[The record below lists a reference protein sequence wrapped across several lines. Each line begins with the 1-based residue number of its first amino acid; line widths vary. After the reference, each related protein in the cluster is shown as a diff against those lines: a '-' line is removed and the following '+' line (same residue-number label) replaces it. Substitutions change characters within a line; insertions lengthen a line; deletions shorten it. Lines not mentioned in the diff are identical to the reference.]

1 MADDRIPDRK
11 RTGTYLFVRP
21 KSARR
26 ARVTNSADNVPTD
39 GLEGSPS
46 PETAQRAALSAPHLR
61 YRRPRL
67 EPRRLDPRLVF
78 FLAPDAPAT
87 EPYRQAA
94 AVLASEGAM
103 QRRLWVVGAAPAVG
117 ATLTCANLGAA
128 LTEYG
133 RVTLVDAS
141 RPNAPRRLT
150 SLFGLDEPGAT
161 YGVDHLDLWLL
172 SDRLALKPDGA
183 VLAPTDG
190 GHRAFQAIASTADF
204 VLVDGP
210 AVDDPAVVGAMRTLV
225 DAAVIVLRPADLG
238 TGRYE
243 KTLDRLQGLPI
254 AGILLNGGGDAV
266 IET

>member
-1 MADDRIPDRK
+1 MADDRLPDRK

-26 ARVTNSADNVPTD
+26 ARVTGSNDALPAVPT
-39 GLEGSPS
+39 GGTPA
-46 PETAQRAALSAPHLR
+46 PELAQPAEPPAPRLR

-67 EPRRLDPRLVF
+67 EPRRLDARLLF
-78 FLAPDAPAT
+78 FLSPDAPAT

-94 AVLASEGAM
+94 AVLGTEGSV

-141 RPNAPRRLT
+141 RPGTPRRLT
-150 SLFGLDEPGAT
+150 SLFGLDEPGAA

-172 SDRLALKPDGA
+172 SDRLALKADGA
-183 VLAPTDG
+183 VLAPTEG
-190 GHRAFQAIASTADF
+190 GQRAFQAIASTADF
-204 VLVDGP
+204 VLVDGLP
-210 AVDDPAVVGAMRTLV
+210 ADDPAVVGAMRSLV

-243 KTLDRLQGLPI
+243 RTLDRLQGLPV
-254 AGILLNGGGDAV
+254 AGILLNGAGDAV